1 MATATLLSYAR
12 GILSHIPVGHWVVMG
27 VVSLALTTIL
37 LIRKKCSAYGAIAF
51 GLAVFT
57 GLVLLDSAV
66 LIRHLGFLRYGAG
79 RNLEFTLD
87 RLLNGSEGARSE
99 MISNLI
105 VFIPFGFF
113 LAEFLASLKR
123 FGIWRRLGLVAL
135 TAFSLSLCIELLQLI
150 LKVGYFEVMDLV
162 LNTLGGVV
170 GTGVSLLLSR
180 YLRSRQF
187 ERNEDALQHPPGP
200 TKN

>member
-1 MATATLLSYAR
+1 MTGSALQEYAH
-12 GILSHIPVGHWVVMG
+12 GILTHVPWEHWVVMG
-27 VVSLALTTIL
+27 VVSLAMTVIL
-37 LIRKKCSAYGAIAF
+37 LARKKSSVYGAIAL

-66 LIRHLGFLRYGAG
+66 LIRHLGFLRHGAG

-87 RLLNGSEGARSE
+87 RLLHGSEGARSE

-113 LAEFLASLKR
+113 LAEYLASLKR
-123 FGIWRRLGLVAL
+123 LSIVRRLGLVTL
-135 TAFSLSLCIELLQLI
+135 TAFSLSLLIECLQLV

-162 LNTLGGVV
+162 LNTFGGVFGAV
-170 GTGVSLLLSR
+170 MAIAGRALLAR
-180 YLRSRQF
+180 GKRR
-187 ERNEDALQHPPGP
+187 
-200 TKN
+200 